1 LGFRLRMKTVFK
13 MKIWRLEVLLAF
25 WGLSILGPYLLGV
38 PCSPYFLA
46 LPVLTSLI
54 ARIRNT
60 KELLCILGSIARIR
74 NTKVCEEV

>member
-1 LGFRLRMKTVFK
+1 MKTVFK
-13 MKIWRLEVLLAF
+13 MNTWRLEVLLAF
-25 WGLSILGPYLLGV
+25 WGLSILGLYFLGV

-60 KELLCILGSIARIR
+60 KELLRILGSIARIR